1 MKKKFLA
8 MFAAAVLLLGM
19 TGCSKADNP
28 STPPD
33 NTNVKEKSLVGP
45 TNTNLGG
52 EDAIDI
58 NDTPQDTWGR

>member
-1 MKKKFLA
+1 MKKLLFA
-8 MFAAAVLLLGM
+8 MFAAVVLLLGM

-28 STPPD
+28 STPTD

-58 NDTPQDTWGR
+58 NDTPQGTWGR

>member
-1 MKKKFLA
+1 MKKIHFA

-45 TNTNLGG
+45 TNTNLGS

-58 NDTPQDTWGR
+58 NDTPQGTWGR

>member
-1 MKKKFLA
+1 MS
-8 MFAAAVLLLGM
+8 GM

-28 STPPD
+28 STPTD
-33 NTNVKEKSLVGP
+33 NTDVKEKSLVGP

-58 NDTPQDTWGR
+58 NDTPQGTWGR

>member
-1 MKKKFLA
+1 MKKIVFA

-45 TNTNLGG
+45 TNTNLGS

-58 NDTPQDTWGR
+58 NDTPQGTWGR

>member
-1 MKKKFLA
+1 MKKIVFA
-8 MFAAAVLLLGM
+8 MFAATVLLLGM

-45 TNTNLGG
+45 TNTNLGS

-58 NDTPQDTWGR
+58 NDTPQGTWGR

>member
-1 MKKKFLA
+1 MKKIVFA
-8 MFAAAVLLLGM
+8 MFAATVLMSGM

-45 TNTNLGG
+45 TNTNLNG

-58 NDTPQDTWGR
+58 NDTPQGTWGR

>member
-1 MKKKFLA
+1 MKKIHFA

-58 NDTPQDTWGR
+58 NDTPQGTWGR

>member
-1 MKKKFLA
+1 MKKIFFA

-58 NDTPQDTWGR
+58 NDTPQGTWGR

>member
-1 MKKKFLA
+1 MS
-8 MFAAAVLLLGM
+8 GM

-58 NDTPQDTWGR
+58 NDTPQGTWGR

>member
-45 TNTNLGG
+45 TNTNLGS

-58 NDTPQDTWGR
+58 NDTPQGTWGR